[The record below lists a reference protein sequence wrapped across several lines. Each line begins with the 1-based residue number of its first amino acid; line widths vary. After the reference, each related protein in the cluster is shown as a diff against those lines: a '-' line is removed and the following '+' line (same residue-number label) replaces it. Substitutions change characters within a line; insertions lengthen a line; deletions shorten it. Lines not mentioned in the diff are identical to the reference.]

1 MTSITIVGEKL
12 ANKDEAFIF
21 IGPQSDCKNCKL
33 KNICFNLKQYHQYK
47 ITTVRDKRHSC
58 SVHAGDAIVIEVEEL
73 PIETTIDKKYT
84 KGSVIT
90 YEKNDCDEQ
99 LCSYYDLCTNQA
111 LEPNKKYVITEILD
125 DIPCSKGESIQQ
137 VTLKEKE

>member
-12 ANKDEAFIF
+12 ANKDEEFIF
-21 IGPQSDCKNCKL
+21 IGPQNDCKNCKL

-47 ITTVRDKRHSC
+47 ITSVRDKRHSC
-58 SVHAGDAIVIEVEEL
+58 SVHTGDAIVVEVDEQ
-73 PIETTIDKKYT
+73 PIETTIEKKYT

-90 YEKNDCDEQ
+90 YEKKECNEK
-99 LCSYYDLCTNQA
+99 LCLYYDLCTNKA
-111 LEPNKKYVITEILD
+111 LEPDKKYLITDILD
-125 DIPCSKGESIQQ
+125 DIPCSKGESIQR